1 MLEKG
6 QVLKMLKAKAD
17 ELRKIKLNKDLENP
31 KEKELGEDFIK
42 LIQGISE
49 PAVHNDTQY
58 AWDSGYVKALEEV
71 SEILIEQS
79 ILR

>member
-1 MLEKG
+1 
-6 QVLKMLKAKAD
+6 MLKAKVE
-17 ELRKIKLNKDLENP
+17 ELRKIKLNEDLESP

-49 PAVHNDTQY
+49 TAVHNDTQY

-71 SEILIEQS
+71 SEILKKWDIC
-79 ILR
+79 R